1 MSSKSGRLQVE
12 LEKIRAEQGTT
23 LVEVL
28 VTMSIS
34 VLVFS
39 ILSTALVQFMLVTRW
54 GNDQLRITNDI
65 QVASLWL
72 GRDALEAS
80 GFTPGV
86 SPVYG
91 TLNWADSTHEYRYSY
106 SLADGGLVR
115 EHFENSILQS
125 TLMVSRYI
133 ASQGDVVFNTS
144 GQLLTVSIT
153 STSGDETKTVN
164 LSLAMRTR

>member
-65 QVASLWL
+65 QVAS
-72 GRDALEAS
+72 
-80 GFTPGV
+80 
-86 SPVYG
+86 
-91 TLNWADSTHEYRYSY
+91 
-106 SLADGGLVR
+106 
-115 EHFENSILQS
+115 
-125 TLMVSRYI
+125 
-133 ASQGDVVFNTS
+133 
-144 GQLLTVSIT
+144 
-153 STSGDETKTVN
+153 
-164 LSLAMRTR
+164 